1 MGFFVCIAERP
12 EVDLGLCL
20 VFGLYSGFGGDDV
33 GGFFFSVG
41 AGAGFVRIDQRIHD
55 ILFVDSCER

>member
-1 MGFFVCIAERP
+1 MGFFVCIAEGP

-41 AGAGFVRIDQRIHD
+41 AGAGFVRID
-55 ILFVDSCER
+55 